1 MTQLDHWQLQ
11 AAPQKCQVQ
20 FRHNG
25 TPADGGV
32 CRDAV
37 DPRAPEER
45 SICFYLLPTE
55 RSLPVG
61 RTWRKGD
68 DVPLV
73 TPPFGFE
80 ALKAGHSSE
89 QFDDQLFLER
99 LMAAAANVSHT
110 NLSAMKSQPFRN
122 QCYKKLK
129 KQLLKENKWFT
140 DLEFPPTNASL
151 YFDPKRNEGLEWK
164 RPGDIVDN
172 PHLFVEGISVD
183 DVLQG
188 VLGNCWFVA
197 ACSALT
203 RHKRLW
209 TKVIPDVDEQEW
221 SDKDAQKYCGIF
233 HFCFWR
239 FGHWVDVVVDDL
251 LPTRNGRLIYAH
263 SKTKNEFWCALL
275 EKAFAKLNGCYESLS
290 GGTLAEALVAIT
302 GGVPFT
308 IKLDNDVYADSPT
321 ARMELFNQLKKAF
334 NEKALMAVSIKANT
348 LEEVEEPLECGL
360 LKGHSYA
367 ITEVKR
373 LSLDSRFQS
382 LFSSLF
388 NTPEKVMM
396 VRLQNPWGEK
406 EWNGAWSDGAA
417 EWNQISKD
425 QQRELGLKIEE
436 NGEFWMSWEDLCAYF
451 TTIDV
456 CYQYETSLFSLNNRY
471 HEYIFHGV
479 WQCGDAKDN
488 WSDRSGGCANNKS
501 TCLRNPQYRL
511 DVLEDNSELIAS
523 LIQRGLGQRRRQ
535 KAAYLTIGLMLVK
548 VEDNRIYRLHKLSAL
563 VATSDYAP
571 SESVLL
577 YLKNLRRGRYVII
590 PSTFAPREEGE
601 FMLRLYTSWNA
612 RPAELLLDAPTAGR
626 CSCLGS
632 SFSCVTQLQIAGA
645 AGLHASK
652 GAINPYCIVK
662 CEGQSVRSSVCKD
675 TKDPIWD
682 LQCIFVRRKS
692 EKPIKVEV
700 WSANLVKDAFLGCL
714 LLNCPPTNDKT
725 TAEKLLEG
733 KGKESDNLEPG
744 HLGKIMYS
752 VSTFDDPYQL

>member
-1 MTQLDHWQLQ
+1 M
-11 AAPQKCQVQ
+11 PV
-20 FRHNG
+20 
-25 TPADGGV
+25 DGE
-32 CRDAV
+32 CN
-37 DPRAPEER
+37 
-45 SICFYLLPTE
+45 ST
-55 RSLPVG
+55 S
-61 RTWRKGD
+61 
-68 DVPLV
+68 
-73 TPPFGFE
+73 
-80 ALKAGHSSE
+80 
-89 QFDDQLFLER
+89 
-99 LMAAAANVSHT
+99 
-110 NLSAMKSQPFRN
+110 LSAMKSQPFRN
-122 QCYKKLK
+122 QNYKKLR
-129 KQLLKENKWFT
+129 KQLLKEKKLFT

-151 YFDPKRNEGLEWK
+151 YFDPKRNEGVEWK
-164 RPGDIVDN
+164 RPGDIVPD

-221 SDKDAQKYCGIF
+221 SEKDAQKYCGIF

-239 FGHWVDVVVDDL
+239 FGSWVDVVVDDL

-263 SKTKNEFWCALL
+263 SKTRNEFWCALL

-308 IKLDNDVYADSPT
+308 IKLNKDVYLDSPT

-334 NEKALMAVSIKANT
+334 NEKALMAVSINANT

-406 EWNGAWSDGAA
+406 EWNGAWSDG
-417 EWNQISKD
+417 
-425 QQRELGLKIEE
+425 
-436 NGEFWMSWEDLCAYF
+436 MSWEDLCSYF
-451 TTIDV
+451 TTIDL
-456 CYQYETSLFSLNNRY
+456 CYQYETSLFSLNSRY
-471 HEYIFHGV
+471 HEHIFHGV
-479 WQCGDAKDN
+479 WQCGDAKDG
-488 WSDRSGGCANNKS
+488 WSDRSGGCANNKL

-523 LIQRGLGQRRRQ
+523 LMQRGLGQRRRQ
-535 KAAYLTIGLMLVK
+535 KSTYLTIGLMLVK
-548 VEDNRIYRLHKLSAL
+548 VEDNRIYRLHKMSTL
-563 VATSDYAP
+563 VATSDYAAT
-571 SESVLL
+571 ESALL

-612 RPAELLLDAPTAGR
+612 RPAELLLDAPVAHT
-626 CSCLGS
+626 CSCLRS
-632 SFSCVTQLQIAGA
+632 SFSCVTQLHITGA
-645 AGLHASK
+645 AGLQSAK

-675 TKDPIWD
+675 SKDPIWD
-682 LQCIFVRRKS
+682 LQCIFVRKHS
-692 EKPIKVEV
+692 DKPIKVEV
-700 WSANLVKDAFLGCL
+700 WSANLVKDTFLGCL

-733 KGKESDNLEPG
+733 KGKANDNSEHG
-744 HLGKIMYS
+744 RLGKIMYS
-752 VSTFDDPYQL
+752 VATFDDPYQL